1 MKEIVVEKIT
11 DVFDWAIKESED
23 VQELAWE
30 KCSQ

>member
-1 MKEIVVEKIT
+1 MKETIVEKTT

-30 KCSQ
+30 MCNP